1 MKLNGQVIKGK
12 SVRYDEIWSKHCPVL
27 LICSKMKYPP
37 TQRSQRVSYYTDT
50 CSCSSSIVMDTE
62 SASKYLK
69 GWSLSDVIML
79 TIELASKNLERWTM
93 TVWDWNR
100 CPNLAIDVNT
110 HMYCS
115 RGRCYLSTLETT
127 REENF
132 SCFLF
137 VFPHRTQWLV
147 CQPTQI
153 LKMALY
159 MSWTQS
165 KMPGNSN
172 QPQSAIS

>member
-1 MKLNGQVIKGK
+1 
-12 SVRYDEIWSKHCPVL
+12 
-27 LICSKMKYPP
+27 
-37 TQRSQRVSYYTDT
+37 
-50 CSCSSSIVMDTE
+50 
-62 SASKYLK
+62 
-69 GWSLSDVIML
+69 ML
-79 TIELASKNLERWTM
+79 TIELASEDLERWTM

-165 KMPGNSN
+165 KMPGNAKYHESWSIHLDGLRMSRPSHSSSCHSTFSLQTSN
-172 QPQSAIS
+172 RFRRESASSGYWPSLQQNTLS